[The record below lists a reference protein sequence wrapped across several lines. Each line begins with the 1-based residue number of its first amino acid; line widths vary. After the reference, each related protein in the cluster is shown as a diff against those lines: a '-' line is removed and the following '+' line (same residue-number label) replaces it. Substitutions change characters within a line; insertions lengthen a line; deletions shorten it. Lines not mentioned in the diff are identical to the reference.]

1 MIDMHDTAIAR
12 LVEGLVGPAAAQE
25 TLARIAHLPET
36 TGAPAGM
43 ASRLDFT
50 WAMNAALFADLL
62 ERVPTG
68 RAYVA
73 DRIAAGERIR
83 FDHGALRT
91 IRFPSS
97 ATGAMAGG
105 IDAFRRI
112 LEPLGYRVAAV
123 YPLPRLR
130 MTGFAFRHLG
140 DPENVPQFFVS
151 ELDVGQFDGA
161 FGAAAHRVFDSSRDP
176 LDDQAKAV
184 LARFASEGTVPLAD
198 ALPALRTIL
207 TAFGRQ
213 HAMPA
218 LADYETLL
226 AQSAEAAWI
235 ATEGNSFNHVTDR
248 VDDVDQVAAQQ
259 RALGRPIKDRVEVSA
274 NGRVRQTAFRADP
287 VQRFFRDAQGRG
299 VEREVPG
306 SFYEFITRDRE
317 PLSRKLDLS
326 FDSANATGIF
336 TMTRAA

>member
-1 MIDMHDTAIAR
+1 
-12 LVEGLVGPAAAQE
+12 
-25 TLARIAHLPET
+25 
-36 TGAPAGM
+36 M

-62 ERVPTG
+62 ERVPSGLRRRPHCGG
-68 RAYVA
+68 RSHPL
-73 DRIAAGERIR
+73 RPRRAA
-83 FDHGALRT
+83 HHPL
-91 IRFPSS
+91 PSS
-97 ATGAMAGG
+97 ATGALPADRRLPPHSGTAGLSRG
-105 IDAFRRI
+105 GG
-112 LEPLGYRVAAV
+112 LS
-123 YPLPRLR
+123 LPRLR

-184 LARFASEGTVPLAD
+184 LARFASEGAVPLAD

-207 TAFGRQ
+207 AAFDRQ

-218 LADYETLL
+218 LADYEALL
-226 AQSAEAAWI
+226 SQVRRGGMDRDRGHA
-235 ATEGNSFNHVTDR
+235 FNHVTDR
-248 VDDVDQVAAQQ
+248 VDDVEQVAGQQ

-287 VQRFFRDAQGRG
+287 VLRFFRDAQGAAWNAKCR
-299 VEREVPG
+299 VVLRIHHARSRTAVAQTR
-306 SFYEFITRDRE
+306 SQLRQRQRDRHLHDDARG
-317 PLSRKLDLS
+317 LS
-326 FDSANATGIF
+326 
-336 TMTRAA
+336 MT